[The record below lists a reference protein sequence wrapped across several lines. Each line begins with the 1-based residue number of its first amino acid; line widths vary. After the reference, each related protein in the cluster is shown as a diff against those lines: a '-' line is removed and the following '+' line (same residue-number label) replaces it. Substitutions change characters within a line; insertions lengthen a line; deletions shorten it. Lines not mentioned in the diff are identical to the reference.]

1 MKYAKLIFK
10 NILRNKRR
18 TLLTISSLVV
28 SLFLIISLATIL
40 TEFDRGAEEASPLR
54 LVSRHAVSLGFV
66 IPMAHL
72 QKMKAVPGVKE
83 AMPFSWFGGIWKD
96 ERNFFANFAVDAR
109 KMRDVIPEIK
119 MSDADWQAFINDR
132 QGAIVGAKLVKL
144 YGFTPG
150 QRITLKSPIYNES
163 VEFIIRGVYTGS
175 DEKTLYF
182 QYDYLNE
189 LLPAWAKDNVST
201 FSIVTNTAEDVPRVS
216 QAIDSIFA
224 NTDAPTKTESER
236 EFALSF
242 QTMIGGVKTFLYAIM
257 AAITFSL
264 LLVMGNTMA
273 MTVRERTKEV
283 GTLKAIG
290 FQRGTITA
298 LFLGESLIV
307 ACIGAAIG
315 IGAAVLL
322 FRSIDMSLYIPY
334 VISFVPTGQ
343 TLLLA
348 FALSIFVGLISVIY
362 SAYRVS
368 GLTIAE
374 VQHSQHRRKKR
385 QHTRHCIHDRF
396 DGGGL
401 PDGDGACT
409 RYRPDFVE
417 QWRAA

>member
-40 TEFDRGAEEASPLR
+40 TEFDRGSEEASPLR
-54 LVSRHAVSLGFV
+54 LVSRHAVSLANF
-66 IPMAHL
+66 IPIAHL
-72 QKMKAVPGVKE
+72 QKIKTVPGVKE

-96 ERNFFANFAVDAR
+96 EKNFFANFAVDAR
-109 KMRDVIPEIK
+109 KLRDVLTEVK
-119 MSDADWQAFINDR
+119 MSDADWQSFINDR

-150 QRITLKSPIYNES
+150 QRVTLKSPIYNAS
-163 VEFIIRGVYTGS
+163 VEFIIRGVYTGA
-175 DEKTLYF
+175 DEKTMYF
-182 QYDYLNE
+182 HHDYLNE
-189 LLPAWAKDNVST
+189 LVPAWAKDQVST
-201 FSIVTNTAEDVPRVS
+201 FSILANTPEDVPRVS
-216 QAIDSIFA
+216 QAIDSMFA
-224 NTDAPTKTESER
+224 NSDAPTKTESER

-242 QTMIGGVKTFLYAIM
+242 QTMMGGVKQFLYAII

-298 LFLGESLIV
+298 LFLGEALTV

-315 IGAAVLL
+315 IGAAALL
-322 FRSIDMSLYIPY
+322 FRSVDLGLYVPMFT
-334 VISFVPTGQ
+334 SFVPTKE
-343 TLLLA
+343 TLAAA
-348 FALSIFVGLISVIY
+348 FGLSIVVGLVSVIY

-374 VQHSQHRRKKR
+374 ALRS
-385 QHTRHCIHDRF
+385 T
-396 DGGGL
+396 
-401 PDGDGACT
+401 
-409 RYRPDFVE
+409 E
-417 QWRAA
+417 

>member
-10 NILRNKRR
+10 NILRNKLR

-28 SLFLIISLATIL
+28 SVFLIISLATIL
-40 TEFDRGAEEASPLR
+40 TEFDRGTNETSPLR

-72 QKMKAVPGVKE
+72 QKMKTVPGVKE
-83 AMPFSWFGGIWKD
+83 VMPFSWFGGIYKD
-96 ERNFFANFAVDAR
+96 ERNFFPNFAVDAR
-109 KMRDVIPEIK
+109 KLREVLPEVK

-132 QGAIVGAKLVKL
+132 QGAIVGAKLVML
-144 YGFTPG
+144 HGFTPG
-150 QRITLKSPIYNES
+150 QRVTLKSPIYNQS

-182 QYDYLNE
+182 HHDYVNE
-189 LLPAWAKDNVST
+189 LLPEWAKDQVST
-201 FSIVTNTAEDVPRVS
+201 FSILANTPEDIPKVG

-242 QTMIGGVKTFLYAIM
+242 QTMMGGVKQFLYGIM

-290 FQRGTITA
+290 FQRSTIAA
-298 LFLGESLIV
+298 LFLGEALTV
-307 ACIGAAIG
+307 ACIGALIG
-315 IGAAVLL
+315 IGAAALI
-322 FRSIDMSLYIPY
+322 FRSIDLSLYIPNF
-334 VISFVPTGQ
+334 IAFVPTKE
-343 TLLLA
+343 TLIGAFVLSLL
-348 FALSIFVGLISVIY
+348 VGLISVTY

-368 GLTIAE
+368 GLTIAQALRSTE
-374 VQHSQHRRKKR
+374 
-385 QHTRHCIHDRF
+385 
-396 DGGGL
+396 
-401 PDGDGACT
+401 
-409 RYRPDFVE
+409 
-417 QWRAA
+417 

>member
-1 MKYAKLIFK
+1 MRTDITVHSSALLKQGELLMKYAKLIFK

-18 TLLTISSLVV
+18 TVLTISSLVV
-28 SLFLIISLATIL
+28 SLFLIITLATIL
-40 TEFDRGAEEASPLR
+40 TEFDRGTEEANPLR

-66 IPMAHL
+66 IPMAHI
-72 QKMKAVPGVKE
+72 QKMKTVPGVKE

-150 QRITLKSPIYNES
+150 QRITLKSPIYNQS

-189 LLPAWAKDNVST
+189 MLPAWAKDQVST
-201 FSIVTNTAEDVPRVS
+201 FSIVANTAEDVPRVG
-216 QAIDSIFA
+216 QAIDSLFA

-242 QTMIGGVKTFLYAIM
+242 QTMMGGVKTFLYAIM

-298 LFLGESLIV
+298 LFLGESLVV
-307 ACIGAAIG
+307 ACIGAGIG
-315 IGAAVLL
+315 IGAAALL
-322 FRSIDMSLYIPY
+322 FRLVDLSLVIPNLLA
-334 VISFVPTGQ
+334 FVPTTQ
-343 TLLLA
+343 TLAIA
-348 FALSIFVGLISVIY
+348 FGLSVLVGFISVVY

-374 VQHSQHRRKKR
+374 ALRS
-385 QHTRHCIHDRF
+385 T
-396 DGGGL
+396 
-401 PDGDGACT
+401 
-409 RYRPDFVE
+409 E
-417 QWRAA
+417 

>member
-28 SLFLIISLATIL
+28 SLFLIVSLATVL
-40 TEFDRGAEEASPLR
+40 TEFERGTDEANPLR
-54 LVSRHAVSLGFV
+54 LVSRHAVSLGF
-66 IPMAHL
+66 ILPMAHL
-72 QKMKAVPGVKE
+72 QKMKTVPGVKE
-83 AMPFSWFGGIWKD
+83 VMPFSWFGGIYID

-109 KMRDVIPEIK
+109 KLREVVPELK
-119 MSDADWQAFINDR
+119 MSDADWQAFVNDR
-132 QGAIVGAKLVKL
+132 QGAIVGQKLVAL
-144 YGFTPG
+144 HGFTPG
-150 QRITLKSPIYNES
+150 QRITLKSPIYNQS

-182 QYDYLNE
+182 HHDYVNE
-189 LLPAWAKDNVST
+189 LLPDWGKDQVST
-201 FSIVTNTAEDVPRVS
+201 FSLLVNTPEDVPRVG

-242 QTMIGGVKTFLYAIM
+242 QTMFGGVKQFLYGIM

-298 LFLGESLIV
+298 LFLCEALIV

-315 IGAAVLL
+315 IGAAMLIYNSVDLG
-322 FRSIDMSLYIPY
+322 MYIPFF
-334 VISFVPTGQ
+334 IKFGPTGQ
-343 TLLLA
+343 TAIAAFVLA
-348 FALSIFVGLISVIY
+348 ILVGLISVIY

-374 VQHSQHRRKKR
+374 ALRS
-385 QHTRHCIHDRF
+385 T
-396 DGGGL
+396 
-401 PDGDGACT
+401 
-409 RYRPDFVE
+409 E
-417 QWRAA
+417 

>member
-10 NILRNKRR
+10 NILRNKRN

-40 TEFDRGAEEASPLR
+40 TEFDRGTNETSPLR

-72 QKMKAVPGVKE
+72 QKIKTVPGVKE
-83 AMPFSWFGGIWKD
+83 AMPFNWFGGIYKD

-109 KMRDVIPEIK
+109 KMRDIIPELK

-132 QGAIVGAKLVKL
+132 QGAMVGAKLVKL

-150 QRITLKSPIYNES
+150 QRVTLKSPIYNQS

-182 QYDYLNE
+182 HQDYINE
-189 LLPAWAKDNVST
+189 LLPDWAKDQAST
-201 FSIVTNTAEDVPRVS
+201 FSILANTPEDVPRVG
-216 QAIDSIFA
+216 QAIDSLFA
-224 NTDAPTKTESER
+224 NSDAPTKTESER

-242 QTMIGGVKTFLYAIM
+242 MTMMGGVKQFLYGIM

-298 LFLGESLIV
+298 LFLGEALTL

-315 IGAAVLL
+315 VGAAALI
-322 FRSIDMSLYIPY
+322 FRSIDLSLYIPNF
-334 VISFVPTGQ
+334 IAFVPTKE
-343 TLLLA
+343 TLAGA
-348 FALSIFVGLISVIY
+348 FVLSILVGLISVVY

-374 VQHSQHRRKKR
+374 ALRS
-385 QHTRHCIHDRF
+385 T
-396 DGGGL
+396 
-401 PDGDGACT
+401 
-409 RYRPDFVE
+409 E
-417 QWRAA
+417 

>member
-28 SLFLIISLATIL
+28 SLFLMISLATIL
-40 TEFDRGAEEASPLR
+40 TEFDRGADQTSPLR

-72 QKMKAVPGVKE
+72 QKIKSVPGVKE
-83 AMPFSWFGGIWKD
+83 AMPFSWFGGIYKD

-109 KMRDVIPEIK
+109 KMRDVLPELK
-119 MSDADWQAFINDR
+119 MSDSDWQAFINDR
-132 QGAIVGAKLVKL
+132 QGAVVGAKLVTL

-150 QRITLKSPIYNES
+150 QRVTLKSPIYNES
-163 VEFIIRGVYTGS
+163 VEFIVRGVYTGQ

-182 QYDYLNE
+182 HYDYLNE
-189 LLPAWAKDNVST
+189 LLPAWAKDQVST
-201 FSIVTNTAEDVPRVS
+201 FSIMANTPEDVPRVG
-216 QAIDSIFA
+216 QAIDSIFT
-224 NTDAPTKTESER
+224 NSDAPTKTESER

-242 QTMIGGVKTFLYAIM
+242 QTMMGGVKQFLYGIM

-298 LFLGESLIV
+298 LFLGEALTL
-307 ACIGAAIG
+307 AFIGALIG
-315 IGAAVLL
+315 IAAAALI
-322 FRSIDMSLYIPY
+322 FRAIDLSLYIPNF
-334 VISFVPTGQ
+334 VEFVPTKE
-343 TLLLA
+343 TLAAAFGLSLL
-348 FALSIFVGLISVIY
+348 VGLISVIY

-374 VQHSQHRRKKR
+374 ALRS
-385 QHTRHCIHDRF
+385 T
-396 DGGGL
+396 
-401 PDGDGACT
+401 
-409 RYRPDFVE
+409 E
-417 QWRAA
+417 

>member
-40 TEFDRGAEEASPLR
+40 TEFDRGASEASPLR

-72 QKMKAVPGVKE
+72 QKIKQVPGVKE

-96 ERNFFANFAVDAR
+96 EKNFFANFAVDAS
-109 KMRDVIPEIK
+109 KLRDVLTEVKI
-119 MSDADWQAFINDR
+119 SDADWQSFINDR

-150 QRITLKSPIYNES
+150 QRVTLKSPIYNAS

-175 DEKTLYF
+175 DEKTMYF
-182 QYDYLNE
+182 HHDYLNE
-189 LLPAWAKDNVST
+189 LVPDWAKDKVST
-201 FSIVTNTAEDVPRVS
+201 FSILANTPEDVPRVS
-216 QAIDSIFA
+216 QAIDSMFA

-242 QTMIGGVKTFLYAIM
+242 QTMMGGVKQFLYAIM

-298 LFLGESLIV
+298 LFLGEALTVS
-307 ACIGAAIG
+307 CIGAAIG
-315 IGAAVLL
+315 IGAAALL
-322 FRSIDMSLYIPY
+322 FRSIDLGLYVPMF
-334 VISFVPTGQ
+334 ISFVPTKE
-343 TLLLA
+343 TLAAA
-348 FALSIFVGLISVIY
+348 FGLSILVGLVSVFY

-374 VQHSQHRRKKR
+374 ALRS
-385 QHTRHCIHDRF
+385 T
-396 DGGGL
+396 
-401 PDGDGACT
+401 
-409 RYRPDFVE
+409 E
-417 QWRAA
+417 

>member
-1 MKYAKLIFK
+1 MKFAKLIFK

-54 LVSRHAVSLGFV
+54 LISRHAVSLANPM
-66 IPMAHL
+66 PMAHL
-72 QKMKAVPGVKE
+72 QKIKAVPGVKD
-83 AMPFSWFGGIWKD
+83 AMPFSWFGGIYKD
-96 ERNFFANFAVDAR
+96 ERNFFANFAVDATKLR
-109 KMRDVIPEIK
+109 EIIGELK
-119 MSDADWQAFINDR
+119 MSDAEWQAFTSDR
-132 QGAIVGAKLVKL
+132 QGAIVGKKLVTL

-150 QRITLKSPIYNES
+150 QRITLKSPIYNQS
-163 VEFIIRGVYTGS
+163 VEFIIRGVYGGA
-175 DEKTLYF
+175 DERTLYF
-182 QYDYLNE
+182 HADYLNE
-189 LLPAWAKDNVST
+189 LLPDWAKDKAGT
-201 FSIVTNTAEDVPRVS
+201 FSIIATTPEDVPRVS
-216 QAIDSIFA
+216 QTIDSIFA

-242 QTMIGGVKTFLYAIM
+242 QTMMGGVKQFLYAIM

-273 MTVRERTKEV
+273 MTVRERTREV

-298 LFLGESLIV
+298 LFLGEALVV

-315 IGAAVLL
+315 IGAAALI
-322 FRSIDMSLYIPY
+322 FRSVDLSLYIPY
-334 VISFVPTGQ
+334 LISFVPTSQ
-343 TLLLA
+343 TLAAA
-348 FALSIFVGLISVIY
+348 FGISIMVGFVSVAY

-374 VQHSQHRRKKR
+374 ALRS
-385 QHTRHCIHDRF
+385 T
-396 DGGGL
+396 
-401 PDGDGACT
+401 
-409 RYRPDFVE
+409 E
-417 QWRAA
+417 